1 MKSYKLV
8 KNFYGRFKMVN
19 LISFNATK
27 QKKRNSLSFTKLELN
42 RILSNYSNGVIKGYW
57 KDYAIDQ
64 TGDISIFSIYRN
76 SQERPT
82 YCLEKKRKGTSQV
95 LNFTLWHGPKVLE
108 NSTSLEKV
116 LKRLNTLPKIIRR

>member
-1 MKSYKLV
+1 
-8 KNFYGRFKMVN
+8 MVN
-19 LISFNATK
+19 LISLNSTK
-27 QKKRNSLSFTKLELN
+27 QTSKNVLSFTKHELN
-42 RILSNYSNGVIKGYW
+42 RMLSNYSSGVIKGYW

-82 YCLEKKRKGTSQV
+82 FCLEKNRKGTSQV

-116 LKRLNTLPKIIRR
+116 LKRLNSLPKIIRR

>member
-1 MKSYKLV
+1 MI
-8 KNFYGRFKMVN
+8 N
-19 LISFNATK
+19 LISFNAKK
-27 QKKRNSLSFTKLELN
+27 QEKRGSLSFTKRELN

-64 TGDISIFSIYRN
+64 TGDVSIFSIYRN

-82 YCLEKKRKGTSQV
+82 YCLEKKRKGTSQI
-95 LNFTLWHGPKVLE
+95 LHFTLWHGPKVLE
-108 NSTSLEKV
+108 NSPSLEKV

>member
-1 MKSYKLV
+1 
-8 KNFYGRFKMVN
+8 MVN

-27 QKKRNSLSFTKLELN
+27 QKKRSSLSFTKLELN
-42 RILSNYSNGVIKGYW
+42 RILSNYSNGVIKSYC
-57 KDYAIDQ
+57 KNYSIDQ
-64 TGDISIFSIYRN
+64 TVDNSIFAIHSN
-76 SQERPT
+76 SQESPT

-116 LKRLNTLPKIIRR
+116 LKRLNTLPKVIRR